1 VEYEVTRVL
10 RLFLRLA
17 LEPAVNSHVRSEVV
31 RIAARGLTE
40 HDFAQAKT
48 GLEPILQGLTD
59 IIRTLPSAEA
69 ASINEFLRDSTP
81 QMASRL
87 GLAIA
92 PTVLPPSQTD
102 LVEPPNSAGS
112 QAAHGSPHR
121 EQSAAS
127 APPVLAEPTKVM
139 EANAERRTPE
149 VTVKMFDPTEV
160 VLALEV
166 RSREYQDS
174 ALLFERAASELR
186 AAAAQTAAHDV
197 ELRTLEARIE
207 SLSTD
212 LQNTRE
218 ELRAQTEQVGDRDA
232 SIQNLNQSASELS
245 RRLAEANAATSQLR
259 TVIDAEAD
267 AHKQEM
273 ELLVQRM
280 AGQTTQQ
287 LEEFRND
294 VARRVSEVLRGTPSL
309 DSAGSVI
316 DGKAILVR
324 VWEIIEAL
332 KRKSI
337 PIRLG

>member
-1 VEYEVTRVL
+1 
-10 RLFLRLA
+10 
-17 LEPAVNSHVRSEVV
+17 
-31 RIAARGLTE
+31 
-40 HDFAQAKT
+40 
-48 GLEPILQGLTD
+48 
-59 IIRTLPSAEA
+59 
-69 ASINEFLRDSTP
+69 
-81 QMASRL
+81 
-87 GLAIA
+87 
-92 PTVLPPSQTD
+92 
-102 LVEPPNSAGS
+102 
-112 QAAHGSPHR
+112 
-121 EQSAAS
+121 
-127 APPVLAEPTKVM
+127 
-139 EANAERRTPE
+139 
-149 VTVKMFDPTEV
+149 MFDPTEV

-280 AGQTTQQ
+280 AGACQ
-287 LEEFRND
+287 
-294 VARRVSEVLRGTPSL
+294 
-309 DSAGSVI
+309 
-316 DGKAILVR
+316 
-324 VWEIIEAL
+324 
-332 KRKSI
+332 
-337 PIRLG
+337 